1 MFIVFEGINGSGKT
15 KHVNAF
21 INELKRRGKKVKLYE
36 YPDKN
41 GVFGRPIK
49 AFLNKEIN
57 LSTESQFLLFLA
69 DIMKDQEDIK
79 KDLEKGYWV
88 VADRYVLTTIAF
100 QKINYSSAK
109 QIISSLN
116 IIKPD
121 QIVFLSVSPDIAI
134 ERMKK
139 KKRYTRFERD
149 EEFLVK
155 ANLRYKGMLE
165 DSYLSKWI
173 QIDTTIPFEDARQK
187 IIKSILH

>member
-1 MFIVFEGINGSGKT
+1 MFVVFEGINGSGKT

-21 INELKRRGKKVKLYE
+21 INELKRKGKKVKLYE

-49 AFLNKEIN
+49 SFLNKEIN

-88 VADRYVLTTIAF
+88 VADRYILTTIAF

>member
-15 KHVNAF
+15 KHVHAF
-21 INELKRRGKKVKLYE
+21 ISELKKRGKKVKLYE

-41 GVFGRPIK
+41 GPLGRPIK

-69 DIMKDQEDIK
+69 DILKDQEDIK

-88 VADRYVLTTIAF
+88 VADRYILTTIAF

-121 QIVFLSVSPDIAI
+121 QIIFLSVSPEIAI
-134 ERMKK
+134 ERMKR

-155 ANLRYKGMLE
+155 ANLRYKEMIE
-165 DSYLSKWI
+165 DKYLAKWL

>member
-1 MFIVFEGINGSGKT
+1 MFIAFEGINGSGKT
-15 KHVNAF
+15 KHVHAF
-21 INELKRRGKKVKLYE
+21 ISELKKRGKKVKLYE

-41 GVFGRPIK
+41 GPLGRPIK

-69 DIMKDQEDIK
+69 DILKDQEDIK

-88 VADRYVLTTIAF
+88 VADRYILTTIAF

-121 QIVFLSVSPDIAI
+121 QIIFLSVSPEIAI
-134 ERMKK
+134 ERMKR

-155 ANLRYKGMLE
+155 ANLRYKEMIE
-165 DSYLSKWI
+165 DKYLAKWL

-187 IIKSILH
+187 IIKSILL

>member
-1 MFIVFEGINGSGKT
+1 MFIAFEGINGSGKT
-15 KHVNAF
+15 KHVHAF
-21 INELKRRGKKVKLYE
+21 ISELKKRGKKVKLYT

-41 GVFGRPIK
+41 GPLGRPIK

-69 DIMKDQEDIK
+69 DILKDQEDIK
-79 KDLEKGYWV
+79 KDLENGYWV
-88 VADRYVLTTIAF
+88 VADRYILTTIAF

-121 QIVFLSVSPDIAI
+121 QIIFLSVSPEIAI
-134 ERMKK
+134 ERMKR

-155 ANLRYKGMLE
+155 ANLRYKEMIE
-165 DSYLSKWI
+165 DKYLAKWL